1 MWRTIG
7 QSSILA
13 LFGNGLRTGNLAH
26 AYLFVGP
33 PHVGKTTLA
42 LDLAQ
47 ALNCQE
53 SNQPCGKCQSCLR
66 IVNGKHADVT
76 IIGLNHNSH
85 KKGQAET
92 RTQTEISIDEI
103 RGIQRNASLP
113 PFEGKC
119 KVFIIDGAEYL
130 SLEAANCL
138 LKILEEPPPRVILLL
153 LAADEARLLPTVVS
167 RCQLVELKPMSIVE
181 VEKML
186 VNSHGVTGDKSRLLS
201 RLSEGCLG
209 WALMA
214 SIDDIHLQQRTQRLS
229 ALHPLLKA
237 SWEERFNYV
246 AQFESDRKLAQELIK
261 LWLTWWRDIMLVK
274 CDCQESIINVDSL
287 PVIEEW
293 AKALNLIEIN
303 DFIGCLQTS
312 LDQISLNANVR
323 LVLEVIMLNMPK
335 KEIVGHGTVSMLCNP

>member
-7 QSSILA
+7 QSSVLA
-13 LFGNGLRTGNLAH
+13 LFENGLQTGNLAH
-26 AYLFVGP
+26 SYLFVGP

-42 LDLAQ
+42 LDLAE
-47 ALNCQE
+47 ALNCQN
-53 SNQPCGKCQSCLR
+53 SNPPCGECQSCLR
-66 IVNGKHADVT
+66 IANGKHADVA

-92 RTQTEISIDEI
+92 KTQTEISIDEI

-113 PFEGKC
+113 PFEGKF

-153 LAADEARLLPTVVS
+153 LTTDEARLLPTVVS
-167 RCQLVELKPMSIVE
+167 RCQLVKLKRMSSIE
-181 VEKML
+181 VEKVL
-186 VNSHGVTGDKSRLLS
+186 GNSHGVESDKSRLLS
-201 RLSEGCLG
+201 RLSEGCFG

-229 ALHPLLKA
+229 GLYPLLKA

-246 AQFESDRKLAQELIK
+246 AQLESDRKLAQELIK
-261 LWLTWWRDIMLVK
+261 LWLTWWRDVLLAR
-274 CDCQESIINVDSL
+274 CDCQESITNVDSL
-287 PVIEEW
+287 PMIEEW
-293 AKALNLIEIN
+293 AQALNLIEIN

-312 LDQISLNANVR
+312 LDQISRNANIR
-323 LVLEVIMLNMPK
+323 LVLEVLMLNMPK
-335 KEIVGHGTVSMLCNP
+335 KESVGHGTVSMLYNR